1 MNTAITK
8 TNDVLRIIHI
18 SDQHGE
24 IPSRNGFRN
33 LLDIADLVVL
43 SGDIFP
49 NSTRG
54 VRDVEEGFQ
63 KEWLHGR
70 ADHPVNRCYHGSL
83 TPLER
88 WCEFFGELPVL
99 SVGGNHDFIALAEE
113 LKRFRG
119 ENLLT
124 HDLVADG
131 AIELFGLTFTGI
143 AAIPFIAGEWN
154 NETMPRELREITYEL
169 FESQN
174 PDVIVSHSPP
184 SGILAG
190 PYGSDTLTNCL
201 SYRDHKVKAVLF
213 GHAHEDGGKTL
224 IEQVNESN
232 PPILFS
238 NAACHVN
245 GLKLNLNTHATT

>member
-1 MNTAITK
+1 MNTTK
-8 TNDVLRIIHI
+8 SKSLLRIVHI

-24 IPSRNGFRN
+24 IPSRNSFRN
-33 LLDIADLVVL
+33 LLDKAHLIVL

-54 VRDVEEGFQ
+54 VRDVEEVFQ

-70 ADHPVNRCYHGSL
+70 VDHPVNRSYKGSMS
-83 TPLER
+83 PLER

-99 SVGGNHDFIALAEE
+99 SMGGNHDFISLAEE

-131 AIELFGLTFTGI
+131 PIDDFGPRIAGI

-154 NETMPRELREITYEL
+154 NETMPRDLRMITYDL
-169 FESQN
+169 FDQN

-190 PYGSDTLTNCL
+190 PYGSDTFTNCL

-224 IEQVNESN
+224 TEQVNEDN

-238 NAACHVN
+238 NAACHVSS
-245 GLKLNLNTHATT
+245 LKLNIAS